1 MWMPSIDQAVGHAV
15 IVALIVVLGWAA
27 IGDARTLTIPN
38 RLSLAVL
45 ALYPAW
51 VLAADSAVQPLHG
64 LATGAVV
71 LAIGFVMFAR
81 GLLGGGDAKLLAALA
96 VWAGPGLVLQL
107 MVAVTVLGGVLALAT
122 LADLLLRRA
131 PAGRYQGFQGVVAM
145 VSGHPVPYGVAIA
158 LGGLHLATVLLLM

>member
-1 MWMPSIDQAVGHAV
+1 MWMPSIDQVVDHAV

-27 IGDARTLTIPN
+27 IGDARTLIIPN

-51 VLAADSAVQPLHG
+51 VLAAGPAVQPLHG

-107 MVAVTVLGGVLALAT
+107 MVAVTVVGGVLALAT
-122 LADLLLRRA
+122 LADLLLRRT
-131 PAGRYQGFQGVVAM
+131 PAGRYRGFQGVVAM

-158 LGGLHLATVLLLM
+158 LGGLHLATVLLVM